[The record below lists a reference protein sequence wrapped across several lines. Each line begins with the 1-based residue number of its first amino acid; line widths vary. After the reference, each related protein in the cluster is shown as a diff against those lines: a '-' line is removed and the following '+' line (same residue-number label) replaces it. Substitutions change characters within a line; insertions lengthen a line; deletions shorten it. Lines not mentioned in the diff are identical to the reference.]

1 MRAAYKHTALTLSF
15 LVSLAGA
22 CVDDAPVDNDKPT
35 DTSDSV
41 SSVDDGNAVNGTG
54 NGNGSQPGTGAD
66 GDGSEGNASGGSAGA
81 GAAGSDDGGS
91 GPIESVVAGTAIDA
105 KCAGNSKPQGEMCGG
120 YYCGTTK
127 EAIRAETK
135 PQAACSGEAQ
145 LGLLCSA
152 TLSSVVSRCARTA
165 GQMVLASDEE
175 KATYTRTC
183 AKDDPALAE
192 VKDPCLECFVTS
204 AKCARENCL
213 VECLPGDSASCDK
226 CRIDNGCTPSVFP
239 CAGIPSP
246 L

>member
-1 MRAAYKHTALTLSF
+1 MRAAHKHTSLTLS
-15 LVSLAGA
+15 LLLSLAGA
-22 CVDDAPVDNDKPT
+22 CVEDAPIDNDKPT
-35 DTSDSV
+35 DTTDSV
-41 SSVDDGNAVNGTG
+41 SSADDGNAASGMG
-54 NGNGSQPGTGAD
+54 SGNGSQPGTGAG
-66 GDGSEGNASGGSAGA
+66 GDDSEGSGSDGIVG
-81 GAAGSDDGGS
+81 GGAGSDDGGS
-91 GPIESVVAGTAIDA
+91 GPVDSVVAGTAIDA
-105 KCAGNSKPQGEMCGG
+105 RCAGNSKPQGAMCGG

-127 EAIRAETK
+127 DAIRAETR
-135 PQAACSGEAQ
+135 PQAVCSGEAQ

-152 TLSSVVSRCARTA
+152 TLSTVVSRCARTA

-183 AKDDPALAE
+183 AKDDPALAQ
-192 VKDPCLECFVTS
+192 VTDPCLECFVES